1 MTLHT
6 DVAHGRDLL
15 ACWRELAEHR
25 LDYLTR
31 MFESGRWRRYYSEL
45 AFLENI
51 REAKIAVETW
61 RGLSESHAVPKATPI
76 AASWSAPPRLSGL
89 PKLPP
94 RPVPIAVAPRVEIAV
109 AAESIVVAPRVEL
122 PVAAE
127 PVVVAPR
134 IEFPVAATP
143 PVGIPA
149 TAESELAAP
158 EEKPRAAPPVDLQAL
173 ERALVNAFQPVPDIA
188 AIEQRYPLLRL
199 TL

>member
-1 MTLHT
+1 MTLQT

-61 RGLSESHAVPKATPI
+61 RGLSESHAMPKATPI
-76 AASWSAPPRLSGL
+76 AASWSAPPRRSGL

-94 RPVPIAVAPRVEIAV
+94 RPVAVAAAPRVEMPV
-109 AAESIVVAPRVEL
+109 AAAPVAPRIEL
-122 PVAAE
+122 PVAAAA
-127 PVVVAPR
+127 VAR
-134 IEFPVAATP
+134 
-143 PVGIPA
+143 
-149 TAESELAAP
+149 L
-158 EEKPRAAPPVDLQAL
+158 RA
-173 ERALVNAFQPVPDIA
+173 
-188 AIEQRYPLLRL
+188 
-199 TL
+199 